1 LSGGDPFRE
10 GGFTREALLEAIKLG
25 EGRFSKRELAKA
37 LNLKGDD
44 HIALKDALR
53 VLEAQGAIRKLDKAW
68 ALAGGLP
75 PVTVVEIVDRDPD
88 GEMLCR
94 PTRAELETP
103 VIRLAPSSGRG
114 GGRGKKRRGAAD
126 EPSRAVGVGDKF
138 LARLTPDGEGGYIAE
153 VIKTLGRSAHRILCV
168 VRKGEGKGATRLV
181 PVDRRARN
189 ELLPARGEV
198 DDAEDGDLVLAR
210 LSSERRYGLKT
221 AVIDEIVG
229 SANSPKAASVIA
241 LADHGVPDGFSD
253 AELKEV
259 ARLKPATAKGREDLR
274 DIPLV
279 TIDPDDA
286 KDHDDAVWAAADENP
301 KNQGGW
307 VVLVAIADVAAYV
320 APGSALDKGARKRGV
335 SVYLPD
341 RVVPM
346 LPERLSNDLCSLRE
360 DEERP
365 CLAVRM
371 VFDRNGRKTGHRFI
385 RGWMKS
391 AARLSYGDAQA
402 AIDGNGKGR
411 AELLLNDVL
420 EPLWGAYRACGVA
433 RAHREPLEID
443 APERR
448 VRIGED
454 GQVTGIEVRERFDA
468 HKLIEEFMIQA
479 NVCAAETLEQAGLPL
494 IYRVH
499 DEPGSEK
506 LENLADFLPTVGL
519 RWTKGER
526 ATPKRFN
533 ALLAQA
539 RSMEHAETINEVVLR
554 SQSQAVYDT
563 DNIGHFGLNLQRYA
577 HFTSP
582 IRRYADL
589 TVHRGL
595 VRASKLGKD
604 GQTDEERSELER
616 IAEETS
622 QNERRA
628 MAAERDATDRYIA
641 GWLADRVG
649 GEFEGRITGVTRFGA
664 FIRLDETGADGLCPI
679 ARLGR
684 EYFRHDERAHALV
697 GDSGATY
704 RLGMPVTVRL
714 VEAAP
719 LTGGLLLDVLTPPE
733 RGGKMSRNRHERRP
747 NRPGGRSSSR
757 RKSRS
762 KR

>member
-1 LSGGDPFRE
+1 LSAGDPFRE

-25 EGRFSKRELAKA
+25 EGRFSKREIAKA
-37 LNLKGDD
+37 LNLKGDQR
-44 HIALKDALR
+44 IALKEALR
-53 VLEAQGAIRKLDKAW
+53 LLEAQGKIRKLDKAW
-68 ALAGGLP
+68 TVAGGLP
-75 PVTVVEIVDRDPD
+75 PVTVVEVVDRDGD
-88 GEMLCR
+88 GELLCR

-103 VIRLAPSSGRG
+103 VIRLSPASGRG
-114 GGRGKKRRGAAD
+114 PKGKRRKPDRENEAAI
-126 EPSRAVGVGDKF
+126 GIGDKF
-138 LARLTPDGEGGYIAE
+138 LARLTPDGEGGYVAE

-198 DDAEDGDLVLAR
+198 ETAQDGDLVFAR

-221 AVIDEIVG
+221 AVVDEIVG
-229 SANSPKAASVIA
+229 NADSPKAASVIA
-241 LADHGVPDGFSD
+241 LADHGVPDGFAD
-253 AELKEV
+253 AELREV
-259 ARLKPATAKGREDLR
+259 ERLTPATMAGREDLR

-279 TIDPDDA
+279 TIDPEDA
-286 KDHDDAVWAAADENP
+286 KDHDDAVWAAPDDDP
-301 KNQGGW
+301 KNPNGW
-307 VVLVAIADVAAYV
+307 IVLVAIADVAAYV

-391 AARLSYGDAQA
+391 AARLAYGDAQN
-402 AIDGNGKGR
+402 AIDGEGSGR
-411 AELLLNDVL
+411 AELLLETVL
-420 EPLWGAYRACGVA
+420 KPLWGAYRACMIA
-433 RAHREPLEID
+433 RDQREPLEID
-443 APERR
+443 SPERR

-454 GQVTGIEVRERFDA
+454 GSVTGIEVRERFDA
-468 HKLIEEFMIQA
+468 HRLIEEFMIQA
-479 NVCAAETLEQAGLPL
+479 NVCAAETLEAAGVPL

-519 RWTKGER
+519 KWTKGER
-526 ATPKRFN
+526 ATPTRFN
-533 ALLAQA
+533 TLLRQA
-539 RSMEHAETINEVVLR
+539 AGSDHAETVNEVVLR

-563 DNIGHFGLNLQRYA
+563 DNLGHFGLNLQRYA

-595 VRASKLGKD
+595 IRAVKLGKD
-604 GQTDEERSELER
+604 GQTDEERAELER
-616 IAEETS
+616 IAEEQRLVEAPRFAGTS
-622 QNERRA
+622 GQHAREVARALEGGRRSA
-628 MAAERDATDRYIA
+628 VAVLE
-641 GWLADRVG
+641 
-649 GEFEGRITGVTRFGA
+649 
-664 FIRLDETGADGLCPI
+664 ETGADGLCPI

-719 LTGGLLLDVLTPPE
+719 LTGGLLLEILTPPE
-733 RGGKMSRNRHERRP
+733 RGGKMSRKRHERRAT
-747 NRPGGRSSSR
+747 RSDGPRTSSR
-757 RKSRS
+757 RKPRS